1 MVKWSRICR
10 SKCKEGSGVKDLKKQ
25 NISLLCKW
33 WWKLETENC
42 LWQQIVKEKYLR
54 NKSVVSVKPCVHDSP
69 GWKTLSKG
77 KEQYFAGR
85 KVILS
90 KWNLVRFW
98 IDPWLGNKPLSETCP
113 ALFAICHGQYWT
125 FEKVLSC
132 DFDVPFR
139 RLLPNM
145 AVQWDFIKSKALSRP
160 MSNVSDVVTWNLS
173 ANGVFSTKSMY
184 QHLKRNLA
192 GSHNK
197 WIWKEKIPL
206 KIKISF
212 GNSFECYIDQR

>member
-1 MVKWSRICR
+1 M
-10 SKCKEGSGVKDLKKQ
+10 Q
-25 NISLLCKW
+25 NG
-33 WWKLETENC
+33 
-42 LWQQIVKEKYLR
+42 LWEQIVKAKYLR
-54 NKSVVSVKPCVHDSP
+54 NKTVASVKPCVHDSP
-69 GWKTLSKG
+69 GWKTLYVKS
-77 KEQYFAGR
+77 ERVLFCGR
-85 KVILS
+85 KLVLS
-90 KWNLVRFW
+90 KRDLVRFW
-98 IDPWLGNKPLSETCP
+98 IDPWLDNKPLSGTCP
-113 ALFAICHGQYWT
+113 ALFAIFHGQYWT

-139 RLLPNM
+139 RRLLPNM
-145 AVQWDFIKSKALSRP
+145 AVQWDFIKSKALSHP